1 MQLMHEILILSI
13 IQGVTE
19 FLPVSSSAHLIFFSK
34 YFNFTNSNITLD
46 ISFHIGS
53 LLAIIFYFKK
63 DLLDFVN
70 NKILFFKILISSI
83 PVMVFGV
90 LLIKFHLMDYL
101 RNYKIIGWTTIIF
114 GVLLYFSDLIK
125 VKKTINKDFKLSTA
139 FYIGIFQILSLI
151 PGVSRSGIT
160 ITGARFLNFDR
171 VDSAKISF
179 LISIPTLAAATI
191 YNLQSLII
199 EKNFDVSL
207 INFIGISLSFI
218 FSYITIKFFLRFLK
232 KFSLLSFVIYRVIF
246 GSLILFYAY

>member
-1 MQLMHEILILSI
+1 MHEILILSI

-83 PVMVFGV
+83 PVIVFGI

-101 RNYKIIGWTTIIF
+101 RNYKIIGCDIF
-114 GVLLYFSDLIK
+114 R
-125 VKKTINKDFKLSTA
+125 
-139 FYIGIFQILSLI
+139 SL
-151 PGVSRSGIT
+151 
-160 ITGARFLNFDR
+160 AW
-171 VDSAKISF
+171 
-179 LISIPTLAAATI
+179 
-191 YNLQSLII
+191 
-199 EKNFDVSL
+199 
-207 INFIGISLSFI
+207 
-218 FSYITIKFFLRFLK
+218 
-232 KFSLLSFVIYRVIF
+232 
-246 GSLILFYAY
+246 